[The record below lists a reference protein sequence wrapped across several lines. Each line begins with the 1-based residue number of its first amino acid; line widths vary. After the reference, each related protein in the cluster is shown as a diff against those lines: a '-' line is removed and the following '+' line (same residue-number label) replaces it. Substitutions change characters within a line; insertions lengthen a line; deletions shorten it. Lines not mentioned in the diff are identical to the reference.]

1 MRKKQPVMSHDP
13 LATLTE
19 TDAPVKTTRRRG
31 KAAAAI
37 VPEEQVTPESDASST
52 VELQLPASF
61 TIADVAEVHSLLRD
75 SLVAMSSLSIDAAQV
90 ETIDTAGLQLLAAA
104 HKTAVE
110 KGVSIELRNPSEVLR
125 RAAGQIGLAGL
136 FDSASKP
143 VNG

>member
-1 MRKKQPVMSHDP
+1 M
-13 LATLTE
+13 
-19 TDAPVKTTRRRG
+19 KTTRRRG

-110 KGVSIELRNPSEVLR
+110 KGVSI
-125 RAAGQIGLAGL
+125 
-136 FDSASKP
+136 
-143 VNG
+143 